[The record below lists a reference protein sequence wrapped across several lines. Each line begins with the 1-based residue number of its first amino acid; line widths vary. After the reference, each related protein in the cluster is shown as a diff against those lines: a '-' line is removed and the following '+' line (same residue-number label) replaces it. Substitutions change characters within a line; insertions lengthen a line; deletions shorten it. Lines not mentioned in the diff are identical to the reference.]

1 MQRATI
7 GHREVAAMNWTRF
20 LLAVVVSAFATSITD
35 WLFMGV
41 LFHKKYLATPEIWR
55 LKPGESETLGI
66 VLSSLLG
73 VLSCAAFL
81 YLCISTGM
89 LFSHHA
95 TLRVAF
101 LVSAAGAIPIIFSN
115 IVWIKM
121 HPLLGLSHSLGWLT
135 RFVVTGLIGNWLLH

>member
-1 MQRATI
+1 
-7 GHREVAAMNWTRF
+7 MNWTRF
-20 LLAVVVSAFATSITD
+20 LLAVVLSGFATTFTD

-55 LKPGESETLGI
+55 LKPGESDTRSI

-81 YLCISTGM
+81 YFCVWSGIIL
-89 LFSHHA
+89 SHRT
-95 TLRVAF
+95 TLHTSLLVWVA
-101 LVSAAGAIPIIFSN
+101 AAVPIIFSN

-121 HPLLGLSHSLGWLT
+121 DPLLGVSHSLGWLA
-135 RFVVTGLIGNWLLH
+135 RFVTTGMIGNWLLL